1 MAIPSNRFA
10 KLTAREWCVMRML
23 ADGIVPMQI
32 ADNLSISVKTV
43 SQHVNNIEKKLG
55 VENRLYLQKM
65 LIKIKKEAN
74 AYSTPSDAI
83 RFSKRMPGKR
93 HP

>member
-1 MAIPSNRFA
+1 MATPSSRFA
-10 KLTAREWCVMRML
+10 KLTVREWCVMRML
-23 ADGIVPMQI
+23 ANGVVPVQI
-32 ADNLSISVKTV
+32 ADSLSISVKTV

-74 AYSTPSDAI
+74 AYSTPHDAI
-83 RFSKRMPGKR
+83 FFGKRTAGKR
-93 HP
+93 HF

>member
-1 MAIPSNRFA
+1 
-10 KLTAREWCVMRML
+10 MRML

-83 RFSKRMPGKR
+83 RFSKRMPRKR

>member
-1 MAIPSNRFA
+1 
-10 KLTAREWCVMRML
+10 MRML

-32 ADNLSISVKTV
+32 ADSLSISFKTV

-74 AYSTPSDAI
+74 AYSTPPDAI

>member
-1 MAIPSNRFA
+1 
-10 KLTAREWCVMRML
+10 MRML

-74 AYSTPSDAI
+74 AYSTLQMLFGFPSECRGSATLN
-83 RFSKRMPGKR
+83 RQGAN
-93 HP
+93 

>member
-1 MAIPSNRFA
+1 
-10 KLTAREWCVMRML
+10 MRML

>member
-1 MAIPSNRFA
+1 
-10 KLTAREWCVMRML
+10 MRML

-32 ADNLSISVKTV
+32 ADSLSISVKTV

>member
-1 MAIPSNRFA
+1 
-10 KLTAREWCVMRML
+10 MRML

-74 AYSTPSDAI
+74 AY
-83 RFSKRMPGKR
+83 
-93 HP
+93 